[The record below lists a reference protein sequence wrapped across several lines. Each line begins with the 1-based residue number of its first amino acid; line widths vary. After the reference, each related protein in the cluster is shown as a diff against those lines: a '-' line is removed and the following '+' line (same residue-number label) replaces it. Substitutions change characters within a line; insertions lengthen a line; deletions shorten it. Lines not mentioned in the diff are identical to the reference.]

1 MEKHVEEEDNAVLDG
16 YTVEKDQHRR
26 SVEGIRHKSKLNH
39 YKRIVHI
46 LFV

>member
-1 MEKHVEEEDNAVLDG
+1 MEKRVEEEDNVVLDV
-16 YTVEKDQHRR
+16 YTVEKDRYR
-26 SVEGIRHKSKLNH
+26 NSVEGIRHKSRPNH